1 VLHENAVVMTAQVVA
16 VNADDDPALAGHA
29 TNQNSLISVHCPFSP
44 GIRKEPKKEKP
55 PRIRR
60 RSWLAGALFS
70 PPHRARRFRAQG
82 TLKVGFSL
90 TSRLPDG
97 SLGTIAPDVYI
108 QYTPY

>member
-55 PRIRR
+55 PKNQAAAVVACGDFVFPTTSNPLFLGSRHLKGWFLSNLQVAGWLFGNH
-60 RSWLAGALFS
+60 RS
-70 PPHRARRFRAQG
+70 
-82 TLKVGFSL
+82 
-90 TSRLPDG
+90 
-97 SLGTIAPDVYI
+97 
-108 QYTPY
+108 